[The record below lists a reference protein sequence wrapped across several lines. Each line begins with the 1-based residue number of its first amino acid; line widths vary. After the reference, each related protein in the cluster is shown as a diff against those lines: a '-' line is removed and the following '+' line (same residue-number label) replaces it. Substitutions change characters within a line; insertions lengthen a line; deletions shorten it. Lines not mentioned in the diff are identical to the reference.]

1 MNRGWQARG
10 VGAPPRTYRVRV
22 AKGSAEMHAICPT
35 TSCVH
40 AACASLRNVA
50 LLPRFLQLMPAQ
62 MHVSRIISALIV
74 ALMYMALLLV
84 LKPFLAF
91 PINVLAILTQLF
103 IVLMLIA
110 FGVCMASG

>member
-1 MNRGWQARG
+1 
-10 VGAPPRTYRVRV
+10 
-22 AKGSAEMHAICPT
+22 
-35 TSCVH
+35 
-40 AACASLRNVA
+40 LRNVA